1 MKGGDLVNNSF
12 KEIEYYL
19 YNYKNLDSL
28 NSIAESRIKM
38 LEDDITIRTV
48 TYDEKTGPTNKFNS
62 DVENEVI
69 RRQEQLDKIR
79 KLRYEIN
86 NRNNMKNI
94 IKNYLDAIDPED
106 KKLIELRYFSKP
118 KKSWVQVSSQLN
130 TSTDWCTKNRKRIIS
145 NLSKLINI

>member
-1 MKGGDLVNNSF
+1 MNNSF

-38 LEDDITIRTV
+38 LQDDITIRV
-48 TYDEKTGPTNKFNS
+48 IGYDEKTGPTNKFNS

-69 RRQEQLDKIR
+69 RREEQIEDKIK
-79 KLRYEIN
+79 KLRCEIN

-94 IKNYLDAIDPED
+94 IKNYLDALDPED
-106 KKLIELRYFSKP
+106 KKLIEFRYFSKP

-130 TSTDWCTKNRKRIIS
+130 ISIDWCTKNRRRIIS

>member
-1 MKGGDLVNNSF
+1 MNNSF

-19 YNYKNLDSL
+19 YNYKNFDNL

-38 LEDDITIRTV
+38 LQDDINLRAIG
-48 TYDEKTGPTNKFNS
+48 YDEKTGPTNKFNS

-69 RRQEQLDKIR
+69 RRQEQIEDKIK

-94 IKNYLDAIDPED
+94 IKNYLDAVDPED

-130 TSTDWCTKNRKRIIS
+130 TSADWCTKSRKRIIS

>member
-1 MKGGDLVNNSF
+1 MNNSF

-28 NSIAESRIKM
+28 NSNAESRIKM
-38 LEDDITIRTV
+38 LQDDITIRV
-48 TYDEKTGPTNKFNS
+48 IGYDEKTGPTNKFNS

-69 RRQEQLDKIR
+69 RREEQIEDKIK
-79 KLRYEIN
+79 KLRCEIN

-94 IKNYLDAIDPED
+94 IKNYLDALDPED
-106 KKLIELRYFSKP
+106 KKLIEFRYFSKP

-130 TSTDWCTKNRKRIIS
+130 ISIDWCTKNRRRIIS

>member
-1 MKGGDLVNNSF
+1 MNNSF

-38 LEDDITIRTV
+38 LQDDITIRAIG
-48 TYDEKTGPTNKFNS
+48 YDEKTGPTNKFNS

-69 RRQEQLDKIR
+69 RREEQIEDKIE
-79 KLRYEIN
+79 KLRCEIN

-94 IKNYLDAIDPED
+94 IKVLF
-106 KKLIELRYFSKP
+106 KIE
-118 KKSWVQVSSQLN
+118 
-130 TSTDWCTKNRKRIIS
+130 
-145 NLSKLINI
+145 